1 MIQRTLPSARAS
13 AISLPFTSTTKTAS
27 PADHGICVLV
37 TFLVHSRSPDDSDT
51 AIILPPWPTTN
62 TTPRSITGRA
72 GSARMP
78 AAVVSLVRDS
88 ESLQAGCPLP
98 TS

>member
-1 MIQRTLPSARAS
+1 M
-13 AISLPFTSTTKTAS
+13 SLPFTSTTKTAS

-37 TFLVHSRSPDDSDT
+37 TFLVHSRSPEDSDT

-62 TTPRSITGRA
+62 TTPRSITGRD

-88 ESLQAGCPLP
+88 VSLQAGCPLP
-98 TS
+98 TW